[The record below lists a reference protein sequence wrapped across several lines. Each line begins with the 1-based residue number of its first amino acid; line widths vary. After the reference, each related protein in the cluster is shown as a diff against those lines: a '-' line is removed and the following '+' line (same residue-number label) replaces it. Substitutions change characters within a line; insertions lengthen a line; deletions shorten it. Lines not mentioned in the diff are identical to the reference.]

1 MRSVGCSCPS
11 VSHQDTDF
19 QATCTPVAVNFDTH
33 IEQMFSILYSG
44 GLLVISR
51 PGHHTDPD
59 YMMQLMAQ
67 HGVTYLFT
75 VRP

>member
-1 MRSVGCSCPS
+1 M
-11 VSHQDTDF
+11 H
-19 QATCTPVAVNFDTH
+19 ATLPACVPAVNFDTH

-59 YMMQLMAQ
+59 YMMQLIAQ
-67 HGVTYLFT
+67 YGVTYLFT
-75 VRP
+75 VRDVPCMSAARDCKSE